1 MGKEI
6 NLLRKYPKSK
16 RNLEK
21 RKKNKKKS
29 QLIARKFDK
38 RFFDGSRD
46 TGYGGFNYNPKFW
59 TEVIK
64 DLVKFYKIDKKKT
77 ILDIGCAKGFTLV
90 DFKKRIP
97 KLKVRGIDI
106 SKYAIKNSHKM
117 VNKFL
122 DVGCCSKLPYKDNSF
137 DLVLAI
143 NTIHNLD
150 KRQCSKAIK
159 EINRVSKKNAFIM
172 VDAYKDEK
180 EKTKMYQWNLTAKT
194 VMHVD
199 SWKELFKDVGFTG
212 DYYWFI
218 P

>member
-64 DLVKFYKIDKKKT
+64 DLVKFYKIDKKK
-77 ILDIGCAKGFTLV
+77 KH
-90 DFKKRIP
+90 
-97 KLKVRGIDI
+97 
-106 SKYAIKNSHKM
+106 S
-117 VNKFL
+117 
-122 DVGCCSKLPYKDNSF
+122 
-137 DLVLAI
+137 
-143 NTIHNLD
+143 
-150 KRQCSKAIK
+150 
-159 EINRVSKKNAFIM
+159 
-172 VDAYKDEK
+172 
-180 EKTKMYQWNLTAKT
+180 
-194 VMHVD
+194 
-199 SWKELFKDVGFTG
+199 
-212 DYYWFI
+212 
-218 P
+218 

>member
-64 DLVKFYKIDKKKT
+64 DLVKFYKIDKKKS

-90 DFKKRIP
+90 DFKKKIP

-106 SKYAIKNSHKM
+106 SKYAIKNSHKT
-117 VNKFL
+117 VKKFL

-194 VMHVD
+194 IM
-199 SWKELFKDVGFTG
+199 SRKEWKKFFKNNNYKG
-212 DYYWFI
+212 DYFWFT